1 MRVTNVVKTYFTMG
15 FKEYFLARKTAVI
28 QLVVLPVLAPLV
40 LLAFLIAMA
49 AIMVSNVQI
58 QSDSPGA
65 SNLTS
70 IIGVVLQEHRDTH
83 YDAVTEGLRSLPI
96 EVKTELLHDQEEADR
111 ALLEDKV
118 HAVIVFKS
126 ITPLDIELRSPS
138 QKQTVY
144 RHVIN
149 AIDSFEFARALLPL
163 QRQVLIERG
172 VSAEIA
178 EDVLTQGAFKKV
190 VVGNSRPPIFAL
202 VLAGIFWIGTVMYP
216 ISIAKMGIFYSNDI
230 AGDDIS
236 HCLSLKIPSVYYVVS
251 RIAGAFA
258 VYLPASLIMTAIVL
272 SYMAFLKVFLT
283 SSLAVPLYNSED
295 IRVLIE
301 QYLAWSQVFFG
312 KSIFILPVVVITLGI
327 PMLAINLLIYFYS
340 KDEKTAVT
348 YSGYLDTLSYA
359 FPAFA
364 VFVSSAIPEAFALI
378 PLLQQFY
385 LMRAVVVDSLNPG
398 FLGLY
403 MVSMLLF
410 LLCVLWA
417 ASHRAYH
424 PARWLR

>member
-1 MRVTNVVKTYFTMG
+1 
-15 FKEYFLARKTAVI
+15 
-28 QLVVLPVLAPLV
+28 
-40 LLAFLIAMA
+40 
-49 AIMVSNVQI
+49 
-58 QSDSPGA
+58 
-65 SNLTS
+65 
-70 IIGVVLQEHRDTH
+70 
-83 YDAVTEGLRSLPI
+83 
-96 EVKTELLHDQEEADR
+96 
-111 ALLEDKV
+111 
-118 HAVIVFKS
+118 
-126 ITPLDIELRSPS
+126 
-138 QKQTVY
+138 
-144 RHVIN
+144 
-149 AIDSFEFARALLPL
+149 
-163 QRQVLIERG
+163 
-172 VSAEIA
+172 
-178 EDVLTQGAFKKV
+178 
-190 VVGNSRPPIFAL
+190 
-202 VLAGIFWIGTVMYP
+202 MYP

-295 IRVLIE
+295 IRILIE

-403 MVSMLLF
+403 MGSTLIF

-417 ASHRAYH
+417 ASQRAYH